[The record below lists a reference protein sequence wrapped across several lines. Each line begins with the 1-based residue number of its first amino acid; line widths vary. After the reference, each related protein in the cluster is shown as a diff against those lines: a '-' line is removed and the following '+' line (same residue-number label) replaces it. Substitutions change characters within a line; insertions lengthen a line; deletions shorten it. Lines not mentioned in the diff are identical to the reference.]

1 MAKVHLIFCL
11 RYVVW
16 NDATCEKS
24 GRRFFC
30 KFSDVPVFHLR
41 GLSDCQVQQSTFN
54 SRPSYFHFFL
64 PQLEAFDY
72 KFKWTK
78 TLEKVLQRMCSW
90 KGSFCSKAF
99 NIETHNNRIDIPWLG
114 TKVQGSSGKA
124 PMTLGWADYM
134 LTWRCNSK
142 QGGLWSFWENRP
154 ETDFEESKNNLPIW
168 SLSMED
174 GPGELWCIKG
184 SRWVKP
190 PRLRFFWTLFI
201 LIYFTT
207 LLGRVH

>member
-1 MAKVHLIFCL
+1 M
-11 RYVVW
+11 VW

-99 NIETHNNRIDIPWLG
+99 NIQTHNNRIDTPWLA

-124 PMTLGWADYM
+124 PMTLGWAECYADM
-134 LTWRCNSK
+134 TMQFQTRWSLEFLGKQTGDWLWGEQKQLTRLVSIA
-142 QGGLWSFWENRP
+142 GGLTRWIMGGCKKGKKH
-154 ETDFEESKNNLPIW
+154 TDQDF
-168 SLSMED
+168 
-174 GPGELWCIKG
+174 
-184 SRWVKP
+184 
-190 PRLRFFWTLFI
+190 
-201 LIYFTT
+201 
-207 LLGRVH
+207 